1 MTRDLTVGR
10 WAPSP
15 TGDLHLGN
23 LRTALLAWLFARSAG
38 GRFLWRFEDLDG
50 AVRPQFYDSQLH
62 DVAALGLDWDGEPV
76 RQSERLD
83 LYRDAIGDL
92 RRRGLTYECFC
103 SRREIAE
110 AAAAPHGP
118 SPEGAYPGICRRLT
132 PAERAQ
138 RRSAG
143 RPAALRLRVEAD
155 GAAQAS
161 ATERRA
167 PTGSIRRSARPDGA
181 AAANARRVTPTTE
194 TPAHTHGPVELAVTD
209 RQLGRYTGVVDDF
222 VLQRGDGTPAYNLA
236 VVVDD
241 AAQGVNLVVRGDD
254 LLPST
259 PRQTY
264 LARLLDIEPPSYAHV
279 PLVLGPEGRRLAKRD
294 GAVTL
299 QDRLALGETP
309 LDVANLLLSSLGL
322 DPVTSLDDLAETAQR
337 FDPTTLP
344 RQPWAYEPP
353 AIKP

>member
-1 MTRDLTVGR
+1 MTRNPTVGR

-50 AVRPQFYDSQLH
+50 AVRPQFYDSQLR

-76 RQSERLD
+76 RQSDRLD
-83 LYRDAIGDL
+83 LYRDAIADL
-92 RRRGLTYECFC
+92 RRRDLTYECFC
-103 SRREIAE
+103 TRREIAE

-118 SPEGAYPGICRRLT
+118 SPEGAYPGTCRRLT

-138 RRSAG
+138 RRSSG
-143 RPAALRLRVEAD
+143 RPPALRLRVGSD
-155 GAAQAS
+155 GPEP
-161 ATERRA
+161 TE
-167 PTGSIRRSARPDGA
+167 
-181 AAANARRVTPTTE
+181 VT
-194 TPAHTHGPVELAVTD
+194 VVD
-209 RQLGRYTGVVDDF
+209 RQLGTYTGIVDDF
-222 VLQRGDGTPAYNLA
+222 VIQRGDDTPAYNLA

-241 AAQGVNLVVRGDD
+241 AAQGVNQVVRGDD

-259 PRQTY
+259 PRQVH
-264 LARLLDIEPPSYAHV
+264 LARLLGLDAPSFAHV

-299 QDRLALGETP
+299 RDRLALGETP
-309 LDVANLLLSSLGL
+309 VDVVNLLLSNLGL
-322 DPVTSLDDLAETAQR
+322 DPVTSLDDLAETTQR
-337 FDPTTLP
+337 FNPLVLP
-344 RQPWAYEPP
+344 RQPWVHAPVDS
-353 AIKP
+353 AT